1 MKNFPNAPLTNS
13 SSNKNPTPVNNP
25 NNAAVKNSA
34 AKNDATRNVAARN
47 NSSKSYAKP
56 KSARY
61 FLTKAPLFS
70 NLFGA
75 NENYNIFSIY
85 GVNNEDLDENN
96 FAKTFIH
103 KILSQDIKNL
113 DQKIQKLQKLK
124 SSIEAVRYKEL
135 LKDSPTYSARMII
148 INNMKKYQN
157 EIDEVIQKLNLQ
169 KTKNTGANNRSA
181 VKLRINKKSK

>member
-1 MKNFPNAPLTNS
+1 MFFWS
-13 SSNKNPTPVNNP
+13 
-25 NNAAVKNSA
+25 
-34 AKNDATRNVAARN
+34 
-47 NSSKSYAKP
+47 
-56 KSARY
+56 
-61 FLTKAPLFS
+61 LFS